1 MKNRYAG
8 SFGPERSVENDLI
21 EKSYEVSIRNFELA
35 AIHLRDARNLSYAI
49 PDLRDNRALSK
60 AAILMAAAALE
71 SNLTYLAHIALT
83 FVEARPEKYR
93 TPHINFL
100 RAVEEEID
108 DNGRLVERRSRQT
121 LMERM
126 SVVPGLVA
134 RAIDRK
140 YELPQRSAGA
150 RKMKRTIERRDAI
163 VHPRSDRYLSNAGW
177 WEAAEAID
185 AVELYLQSVDQCLHP
200 YLMGYS
206 SLLWTIKGPTKDD
219 LGVGYRTFGKRG
231 PVRTVT
237 NMQELRLV
245 DVLLTEWL
253 DALFMTEIAFA
264 HGTEG
269 DSDGSMLTRAALVL
283 LYAMVDAQ
291 LAIVSQWKMRES
303 PSAFAEAE
311 SLFLNEA
318 AVGIGHDGE
327 IFIDSDQQ
335 SFKKR
340 VKAIPA
346 VLARCVDRKEF
357 IIDLGK
363 SWGQDLLRGYVLRN
377 GVVHSSPGEQI
388 PRVSKAEL
396 RSALAAVRAYFT
408 ELARNARGSFGHMNV
423 LLASDT
429 PIP

>member
-1 MKNRYAG
+1 MR
-8 SFGPERSVENDLI
+8 ERRNMEVENDLI
-21 EKSYEVSIRNFELA
+21 ERSYEVSIKNFEFA

-71 SNLTYLAHIALT
+71 SNLTYLAQIALT
-83 FVEARPEKYR
+83 FVEARPGKFHR
-93 TPHINFL
+93 PHINFL
-100 RAVEEEID
+100 RGVEEEID
-108 DNGRLVERRSRQT
+108 DNGKLVERRSRQT
-121 LMERM
+121 LVERM
-126 SVVPGLVA
+126 SVVPGLLA

-150 RKMKRTIERRDAI
+150 KKMKRTIERRDAI
-163 VHPRSDRYLSNAGW
+163 VHPRSDRYLSDAGW

-206 SLLWTIKGPTKDD
+206 SLLWTIKGPTKGDV
-219 LGVGYRTFGKRG
+219 GVGYRTFGKRG
-231 PVRTVT
+231 PGRTIT

-245 DVLLTEWL
+245 DVLLAEWL
-253 DALFMTEIAFA
+253 DAFFMTEIAFA

-283 LYAMVDAQ
+283 LYATVDAQ

-311 SLFLNEA
+311 TLFLNEA

-327 IFIDSDQQ
+327 IFVDSDQQ

-357 IIDLGK
+357 IIDLGQG
-363 SWGQDLLRGYVLRN
+363 WGQDFLRGYALRN
-377 GVVHSSPGEQI
+377 GVVHSSPGEHI
-388 PRVSKAEL
+388 PRVSKEEL
-396 RSALAAVRAYFT
+396 RSAVAAVRAYFT
-408 ELARNARGSFGHMNV
+408 DLARNARGSFGHMDV